1 MKNGTSYPYSK
12 TLEQIEG
19 SLNPRDFIRAN
30 KQFIIARKSV
40 KNITI
45 WFDNRLLITLD
56 IEPPER
62 IYVSK
67 NKAAEF
73 KAWIVSDNI

>member
-1 MKNGTSYPYSK
+1 MS
-12 TLEQIEG
+12 
-19 SLNPRDFIRAN
+19 
-30 KQFIIARKSV
+30 
-40 KNITI
+40 ITI

-56 IEPPER
+56 IEIPER

-73 KAWIVSDNI
+73 KAWLVSDKLS